1 MLNKHHIKV
10 SYMIGVKLDENFTRS
25 IEELNTGYL
34 VKAAPART
42 ESRILKGGVT
52 NKLNPAF
59 GFICQ
64 SATRPL

>member
-1 MLNKHHIKV
+1 
-10 SYMIGVKLDENFTRS
+10 MIGVKLDENFRRS

-42 ESRILKGGVT
+42 ESTILKAGVT
-52 NKLNPAF
+52 NTLNPAF

-64 SATRPL
+64 SATRP